1 MIEQQT
7 NALVVLRERVSLVK
21 AKIENNEVVN
31 AEVERIKSLLTDEAL
46 CFDIYDD
53 RTVRLLVEYIRVMGD
68 GRIVIMLKGG
78 VTVEEKVI

>member
-1 MIEQQT
+1 M
-7 NALVVLRERVSLVK
+7 
-21 AKIENNEVVN
+21 
-31 AEVERIKSLLTDEAL
+31 AL